1 MNLRN
6 ISFALLTFLLS
17 GLTLQAQEEEA
28 VDNTVFGTF
37 KSSRIINA
45 HSTEM
50 LRAKH
55 MDVRITHRFGDVM
68 KDWDPRNSWDNLFG
82 IEDASDILVGFEFG
96 LTDNLMIGISRTKGG
111 GDMRQLMNGFVKYRP
126 LAQTDDGKMPLSL
139 AVVGSATWITM
150 RKTPFDK
157 YNPTLSSFDIDE
169 TPGGYFARRWRYS
182 TELHI
187 SRKFSE
193 RFSLQLSPIFV
204 WRNLV
209 RQNESN
215 ALLSINLGTR
225 IQVSKGMGILL
236 DTAIPIIGKNGWGE
250 TPAKLYFPLGLAL
263 EFETAGH
270 IFQVNF
276 TNSRGIVSTD
286 YIGDTQ
292 SGWGNGE
299 FRVGFTI
306 SRIVQLKN

>member
-6 ISFALLTFLLS
+6 ISFAILAFLLS
-17 GLTLQAQEEEA
+17 GLTLHAQEEEET

-68 KDWDPRNSWDNLFG
+68 KDWDPQNSWDNLFG
-82 IEDASDILVGFEFG
+82 IEDAADILVGFEFG
-96 LTDNLMIGISRTKGG
+96 ITDNLMLGISRTKGG

-126 LAQTDDGKMPLSL
+126 LAQTDDGKVPLSL
-139 AVVGSATWITM
+139 ALVGSATWITM
-150 RKTPFDK
+150 RKTPFDI
-157 YNPTLSSFDIDE
+157 YNPTLSSFDID
-169 TPGGYFARRWRYS
+169 TIAGGHFARRWRYS

-187 SRKFSE
+187 ARKFSD
-193 RFSLQLSPIFV
+193 RFSLQLSPVFV

-215 ALLSINLGTR
+215 ALLSLNVGTR

-236 DTAIPIIGKNGWGE
+236 DTAIPIIGNGWGE
-250 TPAKLYFPLGLAL
+250 TPSKLYFPLGIAF

-286 YIGDTQ
+286 YIGDAQ
-292 SGWGNGE
+292 SGWGAGE
-299 FRVGFTI
+299 FRLGFTI
-306 SRIVQLKN
+306 SRIVQLKH